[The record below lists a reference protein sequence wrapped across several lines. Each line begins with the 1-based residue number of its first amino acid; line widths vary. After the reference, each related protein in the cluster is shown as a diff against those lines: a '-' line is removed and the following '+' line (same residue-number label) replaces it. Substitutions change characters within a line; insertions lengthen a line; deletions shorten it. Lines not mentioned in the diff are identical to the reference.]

1 MVCPTTAVSARH
13 MGTCVRIVATV
24 ALPGKSNGG
33 EGVGFAA
40 GWSEVSREDALA
52 QLERIVDSPQFRSSK
67 RCSLFLRY
75 VVQHAIDNEVDCLKE
90 RTLGVAVFDRD
101 PHYDTNQ
108 DPIVRT
114 TAGEV
119 RKRLAQYY
127 LGPAHENELRISLPT
142 GAYLPEVH
150 AVPPRTETKIESIVL
165 PPPRV
170 NRRKWWIAATV
181 GGVVAALAGSLSLIS
196 RKTEL
201 DQFWAPL
208 IKAQGPVVMCVGQPQ
223 AYNFVSDTQ
232 RALDEWFASGDGK
245 TEPPPEIARI
255 PLQSIVPMWDRYTGL
270 GDAQALARLSS
281 VFGAYGKKFQVR
293 GGKSASLAD
302 LRGKPLVLIGA
313 FSNQWTMGLTGELR
327 FHFGVDRK
335 AGAQIVRDS
344 QNPDNSDWQVVH
356 AWPYWK
362 IPVDYAI
369 VTRVMDPTT
378 EQVVVV
384 AAGITHYGTQA
395 AGELLSNPEYF
406 AEAVRQAPRGWSR
419 KNMQIVLS
427 AKVMS
432 GTAGPP
438 QILKVHFW

>member
-1 MVCPTTAVSARH
+1 

-24 ALPGKSNGG
+24 PLPGKSNGG

-52 QLERIVDSPQFRSSK
+52 QLDRIVDSPQFRSSK

-150 AVPPRTETKIESIVL
+150 AIPARTETKIESIVL
-165 PPPRV
+165 PPPRCESKEV
-170 NRRKWWIAATV
+170 VDRHCRRRHCV
-181 GGVVAALAGSLSLIS
+181 GPGGRPSLIP

-232 RALDEWFASGDGK
+232 RALDDWFASADGK
-245 TEPPPEIARI
+245 TDPPPEIARV
-255 PLQSIVPMWDRYTGL
+255 PLQSIVPMWDRYTGF

-302 LRGKPLVLIGA
+302 LRGKPLILIGA

-327 FHFGVDRK
+327 FHFGLDRK

-406 AEAVRQAPRGWSR
+406 AEAVRNAPRGWSR

>member
-1 MVCPTTAVSARH
+1 V
-13 MGTCVRIVATV
+13 G
-24 ALPGKSNGG
+24 LPGKSSGG
-33 EGVGFAA
+33 EAIGLAA
-40 GWSEVSREDALA
+40 GWSEVPRTDALA
-52 QLERIVDSPQFRSSK
+52 QLDRITDSQQFRSSK

-75 VVQHAIDNEVDCLKE
+75 VVQHAVDHELDCLKE
-90 RTLGVAVFDRD
+90 RTLGVAVFERD
-101 PHYDTNQ
+101 PQYDTNQ

-127 LGPAHENELRISLPT
+127 LVPAHESELRISLPT

-150 AVPPRTETKIESIVL
+150 PVAAHPETTIETKIERVEL
-165 PPPRV
+165 APTPP
-170 NRRKWWIAATV
+170 NRRRWQ
-181 GGVVAALAGSLSLIS
+181 VAAAVAGTVALLLAGIFSLAP
-196 RKTEL
+196 RRTEL

-208 IKAQGPVVMCVGQPQ
+208 IKAQGPIVMCVGQPQ
-223 AYNFVSDTQ
+223 AYNFQGDTQ
-232 RALDEWFASGDGK
+232 RALDQWFESADGK
-245 TEPPPEIARI
+245 NEPPAEIARV
-255 PLQSIVPMWDRYTGL
+255 PLSAIVPMWDRYTGL
-270 GDAQALARLSS
+270 GDALALSSLSS
-281 VFGAYGKKFQVR
+281 VFGAYGKPFQVR

-302 LRGKPLVLIGA
+302 LRGKPLILIGA
-313 FSNQWTMGLTGELR
+313 FSNQWTMDLTGQLR
-327 FHFGVDRK
+327 FHFGLDRK

-356 AWPYWK
+356 SWPYWK

-395 AGELLSNPEYF
+395 AGELLSNPAYF
-406 AEAVRQAPRGWSR
+406 AEAVRHAPSGWAR

>member
-1 MVCPTTAVSARH
+1 
-13 MGTCVRIVATV
+13 MG
-24 ALPGKSNGG
+24 LPGKNSGG
-33 EGVGFAA
+33 EGVGLTT

-52 QLERIVDSPQFRSSK
+52 QLERIADSQQFRSSK

-75 VVQHAIDNEVDCLKE
+75 VVRHAIDNELDGLKE

-101 PHYDTNQ
+101 PNYDTNQ

-127 LGPAHENELRISLPT
+127 LGPAHEAELRISLPT
-142 GAYLPEVH
+142 GAYMPEVH
-150 AVPPRTETKIESIVL
+150 PVPGRPETKIETTIASVDLAPSRIH
-165 PPPRV
+165 RV
-170 NRRKWWIAATV
+170 RWQ
-181 GGVVAALAGSLSLIS
+181 VVAAITGVVVAAGVFTLIP

-208 IKAQGPVVMCVGQPQ
+208 VKTQGPVVMCIGQPQ
-223 AYNFVSDTQ
+223 AYNFVGETQ
-232 RALDEWFASGDGK
+232 RALDQWFESADTK
-245 TEPPPEIARI
+245 TEPPPDLARV
-255 PLQSIVPMWDRYTGL
+255 PLSAIVPMWDRYTGL
-270 GDAQALARLSS
+270 GDAQALSSLSS
-281 VFGAYGKKFQVR
+281 VFGAYGKPFQVR

-302 LRGKPLVLIGA
+302 LRGKPLILIGA
-313 FSNQWTMGLTGELR
+313 FSNQWTMDLTGALR
-327 FHFGVDRK
+327 FHFDLDRK

-344 QNPDNSDWQVVH
+344 QNPDKADWQVVH

-395 AGELLSNPEYF
+395 AGELLSNPAYF
-406 AEAVRQAPRGWSR
+406 ADAVRHAPAGWSR

>member
-1 MVCPTTAVSARH
+1 VIESSPTV
-13 MGTCVRIVATV
+13 G
-24 ALPGKSNGG
+24 LPGKNSGG
-33 EGVGFAA
+33 EAA
-40 GWSEVSREDALA
+40 GITTGWSEVSREDALA
-52 QLERIVDSPQFRSSK
+52 QLERIADSQQFRSSK

-75 VVQHAIDNEVDCLKE
+75 VVQHAVDNDLDGLKE

-101 PHYDTNQ
+101 PNYDTNQ

-127 LGPAHENELRISLPT
+127 LGPAHEAELRISLPT
-142 GAYLPEVH
+142 GAYMPEVH
-150 AVPPRTETKIESIVL
+150 PVPGRPEPKVETKIESVDL
-165 PPPRV
+165 APSRF
-170 NRRKWWIAATV
+170 NWRRWQFAAVIA
-181 GGVVAALAGSLSLIS
+181 GVIAVAGAFALIP
-196 RKTEL
+196 RKTDL

-208 IKAQGPVVMCVGQPQ
+208 VKAQGPVVMCIGQPQ
-223 AYNFVSDTQ
+223 AYNFVGETQ
-232 RALDEWFASGDGK
+232 RALDQWFESSDGK
-245 TEPPPEIARI
+245 TDPPPEISRV
-255 PLQSIVPMWDRYTGL
+255 PLAAIVPMWDRYTGL
-270 GDAQALARLSS
+270 GDAQALSRLSS
-281 VFGAYGKKFQVR
+281 IFGAYGKDFQVR
-293 GGKSASLAD
+293 GGKSASLVD
-302 LRGKPLVLIGA
+302 LRGKPLILIGA
-313 FSNQWTMGLTGELR
+313 FSNQWTLDLTGALR
-327 FHFGVDRK
+327 FHFDLDRK

-344 QNPDNSDWQVVH
+344 QNPDKADWQVVH
-356 AWPYWK
+356 SWPYWK

-395 AGELLSNPEYF
+395 AGELLSNPAYF
-406 AEAVRQAPRGWSR
+406 AEAVRHAPSGWSH

>member
-1 MVCPTTAVSARH
+1 MIESSPTV
-13 MGTCVRIVATV
+13 G
-24 ALPGKSNGG
+24 LPGKNSGG
-33 EGVGFAA
+33 EGVGLTA

-52 QLERIVDSPQFRSSK
+52 QLERIADSQQFRSSK

-75 VVQHAIDNEVDCLKE
+75 VVQHAIDNELDCLKE
-90 RTLGVAVFDRD
+90 RSLGVAVFDRD
-101 PHYDTNQ
+101 PNYDTNQ

-127 LGPAHENELRISLPT
+127 LGPAHEGELRISLPT
-142 GAYLPEVH
+142 GAYMPEVH
-150 AVPPRTETKIESIVL
+150 TVPGRPEPQIETKIESVDL
-165 PPPRV
+165 APSRTP
-170 NRRKWWIAATV
+170 RRKWQFIAAIAAV
-181 GGVVAALAGSLSLIS
+181 VVAAGVFALIP

-201 DQFWAPL
+201 DKFWSPL
-208 IKAQGPVVMCVGQPQ
+208 IKAQGPIVMCVGQPQ
-223 AYNFVSDTQ
+223 AYNFQGETQ
-232 RALDEWFASGDGK
+232 RALDQWFESADGK
-245 TEPPPEIARI
+245 ADPPPQIASV
-255 PLQSIVPMWDRYTGL
+255 PLSAIVPMWDRYTGL
-270 GDAQALARLSS
+270 GDAQALSRLSS
-281 VFGAYGKKFQVR
+281 VFGAYGKPFQVR
-293 GGKSASLAD
+293 GGKTTSLAD
-302 LRGKPLVLIGA
+302 LRGKPLILIGA
-313 FSNQWTMGLTGELR
+313 FSNQWTMDLTGELR
-327 FHFGVDRK
+327 FHFDLDRK

-344 QNPDNSDWQVVH
+344 QNPDKTDWQVVH
-356 AWPYWK
+356 SWPYWK

-395 AGELLSNPEYF
+395 AGELLSNPAYF
-406 AEAVRQAPRGWSR
+406 ADAVRHAPSGWSR

>member
-1 MVCPTTAVSARH
+1 
-13 MGTCVRIVATV
+13 MG
-24 ALPGKSNGG
+24 SG
-33 EGVGFAA
+33 EGVGLAA

-52 QLERIVDSPQFRSSK
+52 QLDRIVDSQQFRSSK

-75 VVQHAIDNEVDCLKE
+75 VVQHAVDNELDCLKE
-90 RTLGVAVFDRD
+90 RTLGVAVFERD

-127 LGPAHENELRISLPT
+127 LFPAHENELRISLPT

-150 AVPPRTETKIESIVL
+150 PVPSRPGTRIEAKLEPVDLVPSRI
-165 PPPRV
+165 
-170 NRRKWWIAATV
+170 NRRRLWIAAA
-181 GGVVAALAGSLSLIS
+181 GISAAAALALGLSLAP

-208 IKAQGPVVMCVGQPQ
+208 IKAQGPVVMCIGQPQ
-223 AYNFVSDTQ
+223 AYNFVSETQ
-232 RALDEWFASGDGK
+232 RALDDWFESSDGK
-245 TEPPPEIARI
+245 TEPPAELARV
-255 PLQSIVPMWDRYTGL
+255 PLSAVVPMWDRYTGL

-281 VFGAYGKKFQVR
+281 VFGAYGKRFQVR

-302 LRGKPLVLIGA
+302 LRGKPLILIGA

-344 QNPDNSDWQVVH
+344 QNPENADWQVAH

-406 AEAVRQAPRGWSR
+406 AEAVRRAPPGWSR